1 MVARRKAITKR
12 KGQSE
17 QEALVQRVSANQ
29 RERQRTKEL
38 NDAFALLRRIIPSMP
53 SDKMSKIHT
62 LRIATEYIRFLDH
75 INNSDHKLFGC
86 DIPLYDENGCSFQ
99 TSFNIWRGGMAQSH
113 QAQNPLSGTL
123 QGPSANDYY
132 SYASSVATS
141 AIYLKQAMMDSCP
154 RERADLKGDLSV
166 CNLGRHVVRQES
178 WERDSGRFRG
188 PSCLPLSLA
197 LRHDRFLVNV
207 AAL

>member
-141 AIYLKQAMMDSCP
+141 AIYLKQEDDMWYAKNPGNGIPGDSVGP
-154 RERADLKGDLSV
+154 AAFLS
-166 CNLGRHVVRQES
+166 LSHSATIGS
-178 WERDSGRFRG
+178 S
-188 PSCLPLSLA
+188 STSPLSDLPIIPTSKDFS
-197 LRHDRFLVNV
+197 LL
-207 AAL
+207 